1 MHEEKQQL
9 RREIARQKKLY
20 SSEQLQAWSDQL
32 MSLLEQTELFRQAHA
47 VACYHA
53 LPGEV
58 QTAAFLNRWYQ
69 KKRLALPVVQRDDLL
84 LGTNGCFRYYRADC
98 NPAVAIYRKGN
109 RSDHCSGCCFRPPI
123 KSDGA
128 GKRFL

>member
-1 MHEEKQQL
+1 MYEEKQQL

-69 KKRLALPVVQRDDLL
+69 KKRLALPVVQGDDLL
-84 LGTNGCFRYYRADC
+84 LLPYTGPESVQTGAFGIIEPIVTRSRYLS
-98 NPAVAIYRKGN
+98 KG
-109 RSDHCSGCCFRPPI
+109 
-123 KSDGA
+123 KSI
-128 GKRFL
+128 

>member
-1 MHEEKQQL
+1 MYEEKQQL

-69 KKRLALPVVQRDDLL
+69 KKRLALPVVQGMIYCSCLILVRSRYKRVLL
-84 LGTNGCFRYYRADC
+84 VLSSR
-98 NPAVAIYRKGN
+98 
-109 RSDHCSGCCFRPPI
+109 
-123 KSDGA
+123 
-128 GKRFL
+128 L

>member
-47 VACYHA
+47 VAS
-53 LPGEV
+53 G
-58 QTAAFLNRWYQ
+58 
-69 KKRLALPVVQRDDLL
+69 RLMPLL
-84 LGTNGCFRYYRADC
+84 VIMLCREKYR
-98 NPAVAIYRKGN
+98 RLL
-109 RSDHCSGCCFRPPI
+109 F
-123 KSDGA
+123 
-128 GKRFL
+128 